1 MRLSLLFLVL
11 SALAACDRKPATDVS
26 TCTPSFSSTLQT
38 ATVKLACGADIP
50 PAALTKLETHLG
62 GQWRSSQALTSLIDK
77 QRKEIVT
84 WERYFREQES
94 NLTEAL
100 KLSPDD
106 TTLKAILKALQQGDV
121 EEAAQL
127 REQRFKEQDEPAADK
142 RAAEAYQVGIAYQ
155 IAMNADSA
163 LAYLAEAHKLQPDD
177 FQYAYAYAWAAQ
189 DQYRQNA
196 ETVYLELL
204 KSAQAEP
211 GKPERLALI
220 NFNLGSLLAADP
232 NRLPEAEGYYQEAL
246 NYYRQLKQQKPASYL
261 PQLATTLN
269 NLGTV
274 LASNTQRRAEAEGYS
289 QEALKL
295 RRDLAG
301 TNPALYQADVAVT
314 LSNLAQLIA
323 TDNQRRAEAAAHYQE
338 ALKIYRTL
346 TQDNPLAYQ
355 QTLAKTLTNL
365 ANLIQADPQRR
376 GEAEGYLLEA
386 LKLRREMAQT
396 NPEVYQ
402 QYMATALN
410 NLARLVQTNT
420 QRRGEVE
427 THYQEALK
435 HYRQLA
441 QEKPTVYQP
450 YVANTLNALGQAQLQ
465 WQDTAQARITLQEA
479 ADLLRPF
486 AKETPSV
493 FGEKQASTLLLLAR
507 ASEDAKRA
515 CLAVEEGLAVAQSEK
530 LKAALSAAHADCD
543 KPPPPTNPVKQPTPK
558 RRR

>member
-1 MRLSLLFLVL
+1 MRFSLLFLAL
-11 SALAACDRKPATDVS
+11 TALAACDRKPATDVS
-26 TCTPSFSSTLQT
+26 TCNPSFSSTQQT
-38 ATVKLACGADIP
+38 VTVKLACGDDIP
-50 PAALTKLETHLG
+50 PTALTKLETYLG
-62 GQWRSSQALTSLIDK
+62 GQWRTSQALTSLIDK
-77 QRKEIVT
+77 QRKEIVI
-84 WERYFREQES
+84 WERNYREQEA

-100 KLSPDD
+100 KLSPNDA
-106 TTLKAILKALQQGDV
+106 TLRATLKALKQGDL
-121 EEAAQL
+121 EDAARL

-155 IAMNADSA
+155 IAVNAGPT
-163 LAYLAEAHKLQPDD
+163 LAYLAEAHKLQPDE
-177 FQYAYAYAWAAQ
+177 FQFGYAYAWAAQ

-196 ETVYLELL
+196 ETVYLDLL

-211 GKPERLALI
+211 ERLALI
-220 NFNLGSLLAADP
+220 YFNLGSLLAADP
-232 NRLPEAEGYYQEAL
+232 NRQTEASGYYQAAL
-246 NYYRQLKQQKPASYL
+246 KYYRQLEQQTPAVYL

-269 NLGTV
+269 QLGTV
-274 LASNTQRRAEAEGYS
+274 LASDTQRRAEAEGYF

-301 TNPALYQADVAVT
+301 TKPAVYQADVAVT

-323 TDNQRRAEAAAHYQE
+323 SDNQRRAEAAADYQE
-338 ALKIYRTL
+338 ALKMYRTL
-346 TQDNPLAYQ
+346 AQDNPLAYQ
-355 QTLAKTLTNL
+355 PALAKTLTNL
-365 ANLIQADPQRR
+365 ANLVQADPQRR

-386 LKLRREMAQT
+386 LKLRREMAQA

-427 THYQEALK
+427 AHYQEALK

-543 KPPPPTNPVKQPTPK
+543 KPLLQPNPVKQPTPK